1 MLRSIALV
9 MCIVG
14 ISGCATSD
22 QPILNANPTSTGD
35 CKHLYLGTGLD
46 PSNGFGYHG
55 APAAKAQAECMKN
68 LQKP

>member
-1 MLRSIALV
+1 MLRLFALV
-9 MCIVG
+9 VCIVG
-14 ISGCATSD
+14 ICGCTTSD
-22 QPILNANPTSTGD
+22 QPIQHTKPISADD
-35 CKHLYLGTGLD
+35 CKHLYLGTGPD